1 MPDGQ
6 HLAAGPT
13 GPPRASGANGQR
25 PGRRADERDV
35 RFQPVSCDRC
45 AATVLVAKFSLQ
57 HTSVQWSQVSV
68 QACAEFS
75 ARAATGEQTALIAS
89 CASLR
94 DSIDRAVMEGRL
106 EGAPP

>member
-6 HLAAGPT
+6 HLATGPT
-13 GPPRASGANGQR
+13 GPPLASGANGQR

-106 EGAPP
+106 EVAPP